1 MLLDVEKSK
10 ILLNTNVG
18 VEFEFFSNHNIN
30 DTQKMLEKH
39 LGKKIHRE
47 DKAHSDFT
55 PDADTFKM
63 EPDYSGGAALI
74 ELITGPLPYSDA
86 KIILI
91 KTLKWIKENGF
102 TTDRSGIHLNLSFS
116 KTLFG
121 PNFLTQ
127 LEPLKFILDFDEDYV
142 FKLFP
147 DRENNVYA
155 KSIKYVEPANKQSY
169 YFSNLIKPHD
179 FKTPTEKYYGVNFL
193 KLQKNYLEFR
203 YLGGKDYEKKL
214 NDIIDLLDHFVLS
227 LFNSANEKTFTD
239 KNKSELIKILK
250 KNEKINNA
258 YLSYDKFKANF
269 PNIGLLVDLDS
280 DIRRLD
286 MYWDKIKDKVYEI
299 LSEGGMKKG
308 LINYDSNTSRIQIK
322 NVDLQNCFK
331 LEGIDIIDSKIR
343 GRLDKCDIFNSEL
356 DNVEIW
362 TCNIFDR
369 SKLINCRIDDTYVN
383 RSCYLKDC
391 YFAGNNGIMNGTMEG
406 GIFRKG
412 KITDL
417 SKFIKCE
424 VIEYEKI
431 KNKIND
437 RY

>member
-10 ILLNTNVG
+10 VLLSANCG
-18 VEFEFFSNHNIN
+18 IEFEFFSNHSIN

-39 LGKKIHRE
+39 LDKKIHRE
-47 DKAHSDFT
+47 EKAHSEFK

-86 KIILI
+86 KIIII

-102 TTDRSGIHLNLSFS
+102 TTDRSGIHLNISFNKS
-116 KTLFG
+116 MFG

-127 LEPLKFILDFDEDYV
+127 LEPLKFILDFDEAYI

-155 KSIKYVEPANKQSY
+155 KTIKFVEPANKQSF

-179 FKTPTEKYYGVNFL
+179 LKTPSEKYYGVNFL

-203 YLGGKDYEKKL
+203 YLGGKDYEKRT
-214 NDIIDLLDHFVLS
+214 NDIIDLLDHFILS
-227 LFNSANEKTFTD
+227 LFKSANEKTFTE
-239 KNKSELIKILK
+239 KNKVELIKILK

-258 YLSYDKFKANF
+258 YLSYDNFKHNF
-269 PNIGLLVDLDS
+269 PDIGLLIDLDT
-280 DIRRLD
+280 DLRRLN
-286 MYWDKIKDKVYEI
+286 MYWDKIRDTIYII
-299 LSEGGMKKG
+299 LADGGMKKG
-308 LINYDSNTSRIQIK
+308 LINYDSDTSRVQIK
-322 NVDLQNCFK
+322 NAQLPACFK
-331 LEGIDIIDSKIR
+331 MEGIDIIDCKIS
-343 GRLDKCDIFNSEL
+343 GRLDKCDIFNSTL

-362 TCNIFDR
+362 TCNIFDN

-391 YFAGNNGIMNGTMEG
+391 YFAGPNGIMNGTMEG
-406 GIFRKG
+406 GVFRKG

-417 SKFIKCE
+417 SKFVKCE
-424 VIEYEKI
+424 VIEFEKI

>member
-179 FKTPTEKYYGVNFL
+179 FKIPTEKYYGVNFL

-286 MYWDKIKDKVYEI
+286 MYWDKIKNKVYEI

-343 GRLDKCDIFNSEL
+343 GRLDKCDVFNSEL